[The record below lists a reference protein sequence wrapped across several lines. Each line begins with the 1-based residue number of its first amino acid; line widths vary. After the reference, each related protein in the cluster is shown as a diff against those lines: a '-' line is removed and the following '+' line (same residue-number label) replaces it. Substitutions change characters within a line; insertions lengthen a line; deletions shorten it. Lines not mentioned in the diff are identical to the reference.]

1 MSADPRFLP
10 AAGDSALPAAEAR
23 GLSPNIDDLILNI
36 HSLRLVSGAYRSA
49 MDAVTSAAFG
59 IDAAAR
65 VLFVNLAGEELAR
78 HTRWVQVLDG
88 FLRPAKSLL
97 EGDAFTKALHQLS
110 KGLPFHRVMTD
121 GTARAQAIVSGA
133 RVSQSTQDPY
143 PIAAAALV
151 WVTPIVPA
159 VGAAA
164 DLARLYELTPAE
176 QRLIARLIEG
186 DELRQAALRLH
197 ISLHT
202 ARTQLRAVYGKT
214 GRRSQVALLTFACR
228 LAVLRTPHS

>member
-10 AAGDSALPAAEAR
+10 AAGDGARHAAEAR
-23 GLSPNIDDLILNI
+23 RLSANVDDLILNI

-65 VLFVNLAGEELAR
+65 VLFVNQAGEELAR

-97 EGDAFTKALHQLS
+97 EADALTKALHQLS
-110 KGLPFHRVMTD
+110 KGQSFHRVMTD
-121 GTARAQAIVSGA
+121 GITRAQAIVSGA
-133 RVSQSTQDPY
+133 RVSQGAQDPA

-151 WVTPIVPA
+151 WVTPIVPT
-159 VGAAA
+159 VDAAA

-186 DELRQAALRLH
+186 DELREAALHLH

-202 ARTQLRAVYGKT
+202 ARTQLKAVYGKT
-214 GRRSQVALLTFACR
+214 GRRTQAALLTFAGR